1 MRKSFQINGMI
12 NNVEDHHLYFITYDI
27 DESIKQQVNSFC
39 ISNNIKIIIIII
51 RKDLLRLLFYFR
63 MLHKRESEFL
73 ALSPS
78 GTSFRCNSICK
89 PTIYSL
95 RIVNLIVVLR
105 QSLVYCLVYCFF
117 TVLLQNTHKPTII

>member
-63 MLHKRESEFL
+63 MLHKRERVS
-73 ALSPS
+73 
-78 GTSFRCNSICK
+78 TSHC
-89 PTIYSL
+89 
-95 RIVNLIVVLR
+95 
-105 QSLVYCLVYCFF
+105 
-117 TVLLQNTHKPTII
+117 LLQVTLFDATPFVNQQYILYVL